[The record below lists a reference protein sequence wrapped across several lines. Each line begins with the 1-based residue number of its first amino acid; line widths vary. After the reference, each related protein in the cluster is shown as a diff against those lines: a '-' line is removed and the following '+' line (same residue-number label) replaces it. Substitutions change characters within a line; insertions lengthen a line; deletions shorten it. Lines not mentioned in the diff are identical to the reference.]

1 MRYNLPYALGGQKIG
16 LLGGSFDP
24 AHEGHIHI
32 TKEAMKNFHLDAV
45 WWLIS
50 PRNPLKKKK
59 PEAVRDRKTNAE
71 LLLKDANTFVT
82 DLEFQLKT
90 QYTYEIILQLK
101 RLYWGVSF
109 VWIMGADNLK
119 QISRWHRWTRIFNQ
133 DPIAVFDRAPYS
145 FGALAGK
152 AAKAFCRFK
161 RKRSDACNLPDMAPP
176 AWMFFHTQLHPGSAT
191 NIRAHKSRGESSS
204 AKKMERPECE

>member
-71 LLLKDANTFVT
+71 LLLKDSNTFVT

-109 VWIMGADNLK
+109 VWIMGADSLETFDLWKNWKVIMAEVPIGVINRPGKNYFTKKNCMTGRYKTFQLPCSHSK
-119 QISRWHRWTRIFNQ
+119 ILAVKKPPVWCFVTAPLNHNSSTQI
-133 DPIAVFDRAPYS
+133 
-145 FGALAGK
+145 
-152 AAKAFCRFK
+152 
-161 RKRSDACNLPDMAPP
+161 RSSGNKNN
-176 AWMFFHTQLHPGSAT
+176 FR
-191 NIRAHKSRGESSS
+191 N
-204 AKKMERPECE
+204 

>member
-1 MRYNLPYALGGQKIG
+1 MTGLRVG
-16 LLGGSFDP
+16 LLGGSFNP
-24 AHEGHIHI
+24 AHEGHRHI
-32 TKEAMKNFHLDAV
+32 SLLALKVLQLDEV
-45 WWLIS
+45 WWMVS
-50 PRNPLKKKK
+50 PQNPLKPLKDMA
-59 PEAVRDRKTNAE
+59 PFEERLGEAVNMAKHPRIRVTDIEQRLGTRYTSGSLAVLKDCFPKTN
-71 LLLKDANTFVT
+71 
-82 DLEFQLKT
+82 
-90 QYTYEIILQLK
+90 
-101 RLYWGVSF
+101 F

-133 DPIAVFDRAPYS
+133 VPIAVFDRAPYS

-191 NIRAHKSRGESSS
+191 NIRAHKSRGEIAS
-204 AKKMERPECE
+204 AKKRKIPECE